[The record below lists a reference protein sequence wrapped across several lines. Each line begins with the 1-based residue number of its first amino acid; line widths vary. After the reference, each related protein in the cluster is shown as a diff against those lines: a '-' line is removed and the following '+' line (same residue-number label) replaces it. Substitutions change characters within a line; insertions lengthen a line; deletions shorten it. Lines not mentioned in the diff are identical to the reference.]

1 MAIAGAAL
9 GAAGTISKG
18 RAAKKAGKY
27 NAAQM
32 EQEAVR
38 VEMDSRRKSTAMQ
51 ENAKRSLASV
61 RARFAASGLDFVGT
75 PMEVLAE
82 KKFLLDSEIR
92 ESKRATS
99 SQTRKLR
106 AGAAES
112 VRQGKAAFRGSLISA
127 AGQAFSMAS
136 SFGRASPAG
145 GGITTGS
152 GAGSSLFAPP
162 VPMTPQQK
170 PFYQGVNKPTGIL

>member
-51 ENAKRSLASV
+51 ENARRSLASV

-127 AGQAFSMAS
+127 AGSAFSMAS
-136 SFGRASPAG
+136 SFGGAAPAG
-145 GGITTGS
+145 GGITTP
-152 GAGSSLFAPP
+152 SLNPSLGVGTP
-162 VPMTPQQK
+162 LLKTPQGT
-170 PFYQGVNKPTGIL
+170 PNMNFGAIA